1 MARLTI
7 HTFLLLSAA
16 STIFGCFRAMPV
28 APVDLAIALATPANR
43 ATRTATASV
52 ANPNETGASLTL
64 TLDSALERAV
74 AADPVLAELHAKTSA
89 EAARIAV
96 ADDLENPELR
106 LTNVNFRDGGEAS
119 ELTLR
124 VRPPLPGAVQ
134 AKGEIARASF
144 EQARADAARA
154 RQLLAT
160 RVRKHFDLSLLHRD
174 AAALAAE
181 AAALEA
187 HELVLLERELARGVI
202 TRGDVAERALDA
214 ARTRRECDQAAR
226 RLAASRDILQG
237 LLDVPMATPV
247 VLVGE
252 PLTPVALEAIDVE
265 DGKLLERALRARPEL
280 RDAGASIDAARAET
294 WLARAE
300 QWPMLSFVQ
309 VGYDFQPSGAEA
321 WEAGV
326 AIDVPLFNWNR
337 DGIRAAEAD
346 LLVVRRGFEGVVRE
360 IAGEVQSC
368 LVRARDAAS
377 DLSRFRDG
385 PSRAAASARRSAESG
400 RAVGQVSEGD
410 LIEAKRRDIEARLTE
425 LDLVEDYVVAFAEL
439 GAAVGDLTAEG
450 DVER

>member
-1 MARLTI
+1 VARLTT
-7 HTFLLLSAA
+7 HALLLLSAA
-16 STIFGCFRAMPV
+16 STIIGCFRAMPV
-28 APVDLAIALATPANR
+28 ASVDLAIALATPENR
-43 ATRTATASV
+43 AKRTATAGV
-52 ANPNETGASLTL
+52 VDPNETGSSLTL
-64 TLDSALERAV
+64 TLDAALERAI
-74 AADPVLAELHAKTSA
+74 ATDPVLAELHAKTNA

-124 VRPPLPGAVQ
+124 VRPPLPGEVQ
-134 AKGEIARASF
+134 ARGEIARAGF
-144 EQARADAARA
+144 EQASADAARA

-160 RVRKHFDLSLLHRD
+160 RVRKHFELSLLHRD

-181 AAALEA
+181 AAVLESR
-187 HELVLLERELARGVI
+187 ELVLLERELARGVV

-214 ARTRRECDQAAR
+214 AGTRRECDQAAR
-226 RLAASRDILQG
+226 RLAASREMLRE
-237 LLDVPMATPV
+237 LLDLPATTRV

-252 PLTPVALEAIDVE
+252 PAIPAALEAV
-265 DGKLLERALRARPEL
+265 DGDDGELLERALRARPEL

-337 DGIRAAEAD
+337 DGVRAAEAD

-360 IAGEVQSC
+360 IAGEVQTS

-400 RAVGQVSEGD
+400 RSLGQVSEGD

-425 LDLVEDYVVAFAEL
+425 LDLAEDYIVAFAEL
-439 GAAVGDLTAEG
+439 GAAVGDLAAE
-450 DVER
+450 DAVER